1 MIHFNFKTS
10 LTVAGR
16 KQFRQVHYLWDK
28 KAIHTHALVAKYNYL
43 TRYFWKNNLCLDNRD
58 ELSGTQQTGTTTTL
72 SIMDMSD
79 WVGTLFS
86 LTSQLSPLM
95 KMSSSS
101 SGITVG
107 GLWLIPSL
115 VTVGTCFL
123 SANVCCSILFWG
135 KEEARAVHAQK

>member
-16 KQFRQVHYLWDK
+16 KQFRQVRYLWDK

-58 ELSGTQQTGTTTTL
+58 ELSGTQQTGMTTTL
-72 SIMDMSD
+72 LWT
-79 WVGTLFS
+79 WVTGWVPSFLW
-86 LTSQLSPLM
+86 LLSCRPSWRWVPALP
-95 KMSSSS
+95 
-101 SGITVG
+101 GITVG

-123 SANVCCSILFWG
+123 SANVCHSILFWG